1 MDEIV
6 VRLKSGEEIIYPHP
20 ATAEWKAIPNAVI
33 VITNGS
39 QAVDIYNANE
49 VVFVIHREKR
59 HQKLRRNRKNEI
71 R

>member
-49 VVFVIHREKR
+49 VVFCDTSRKR
-59 HQKLRRNRKNEI
+59 GTKS
-71 R
+71 

>member
-6 VRLKSGEEIIYPHP
+6 VRLKSGEEIVYPHP

-49 VVFVIHREKR
+49 VVFVIHREKEAP
-59 HQKLRRNRKNEI
+59 KVEEEPKK
-71 R
+71 

>member
-49 VVFVIHREKR
+49 VVFVIHR
-59 HQKLRRNRKNEI
+59 
-71 R
+71 

>member
-20 ATAEWKAIPNAVI
+20 AKAEWKVAPNVVI

-39 QAVDIYNANE
+39 PAIDIYNANE
-49 VVFVIHREKR
+49 VVFVINREKAAP
-59 HQKLRRNRKNEI
+59 KVEEEPKK
-71 R
+71 

>member
-33 VITNGS
+33 VIAFLSTLS
-39 QAVDIYNANE
+39 
-49 VVFVIHREKR
+49 
-59 HQKLRRNRKNEI
+59 LRRATAKVHKTVGHFCAYETNFMEI
-71 R
+71 ASSC